1 MSEETPEILQR
12 AARGERLRSRSRR
25 RVLEAG
31 ITGLLVCAGLF
42 SISVTAAIVVV
53 LAKETFSFFR
63 FPDVSLRKFFF
74 TAEWYPQYGDF
85 GIWPLICGT
94 LLVAAVAVGVAL
106 PLGLVTA
113 VYLSEY
119 APRRV
124 RNVLKPTLEVLAGIP
139 TVVYGLFAVTVIT
152 PGLQQFHEGFQSYN
166 ALAAGLA
173 VGVLCLPIVS
183 SLCEDAL
190 KAVPRGLRDG
200 ALGLGATKWDV
211 SVKVVVPAAF
221 SGIVSATLLAVSRA
235 VGETMIVALA
245 AGNLPKLTLDVRQQ
259 AQTMTG
265 YMAQVVGG
273 DVSNL
278 GVEYYSLYAVAAT
291 LFVITFTLT
300 AFGQWL
306 RKRYREVYR

>member
-1 MSEETPEILQR
+1 VFSVLITVAIIGVL
-12 AARGERLRSRSRR
+12 ARE
-25 RVLEAG
+25 
-31 ITGLLVCAGLF
+31 
-42 SISVTAAIVVV
+42 TAAFFNFPEV
-53 LAKETFSFFR
+53 TF
-63 FPDVSLRKFFF
+63 RKFFLS
-74 TAEWYPQYGDF
+74 TEWFPQYGDF

-94 LLVAAVAVGVAL
+94 LLVAAVAIATAL
-106 PLGLVTA
+106 PLGLITA
-113 VYLSEY
+113 IYLSEY
-119 APRRV
+119 SPRRV
-124 RNVLKPTLEVLAGIP
+124 RAALKPTLEVLAGIP

-152 PGLQQFHEGFQSYN
+152 PGLQRIHEEFQSYN

-190 KAVPRGLRDG
+190 QAVPRALRDG

-211 SVKVVVPAAF
+211 SIKVVVPAAF
-221 SGIVSATLLAVSRA
+221 SGIVSATLLAISRA

-245 AGNLPKLTLDVRQQ
+245 AGNLPKLTVDVRQQ
-259 AQTMTG
+259 TQTMTG

-273 DVSNL
+273 DVSNFD
-278 GVEYYSLYAVAAT
+278 VEYYSLYAVAAT

-300 AFGQWL
+300 AVGQWI

>member
-1 MSEETPEILQR
+1 MSVETPEILQR
-12 AARGERLRSRSRR
+12 AARGERLRSRSRQR
-25 RVLEAG
+25 ALEG
-31 ITGLLVCAGLF
+31 LITGLLVSAGLF
-42 SISVTAAIVVV
+42 SVFVTAAIIFV
-53 LAKETFSFFR
+53 LAGETISFFR
-63 FPDVSLRKFFF
+63 FPEVALGKFFF
-74 TAEWYPQYGDF
+74 TTEWFPQYGDF
-85 GIWPLICGT
+85 GIWPLVSGT
-94 LLVAAVAVGVAL
+94 LLVAAVAIAVAL
-106 PLGLVTA
+106 PLGLITA

-119 APRRV
+119 APQRV
-124 RNVLKPTLEVLAGIP
+124 RAVLKPTLEILAGIP

-152 PGLQQFHEGFQSYN
+152 PGLQRIHEGFQSYN
-166 ALAAGLA
+166 VLAAGLA

-190 KAVPRGLRDG
+190 RAVPRGLRDG

-221 SGIVSATLLAVSRA
+221 SGIVSATLLAISRA

-291 LFVITFTLT
+291 LFAITFTLT
-300 AFGQWL
+300 AVGQWM
-306 RKRYREVYR
+306 RKRYREVYK

>member
-1 MSEETPEILQR
+1 MAVETPEILKQV
-12 AARGERLRSRSRR
+12 ARGERLRSRALQRA
-25 RVLEAG
+25 VEAV
-31 ITGLLVCAGLF
+31 ITALLVAAGLF
-42 SISVTAAIVVV
+42 SIFVTVAIILV
-53 LAKETFSFFR
+53 LAKETFAFFG
-63 FPDVSLRKFFF
+63 FAEVSPGKFFT
-74 TAEWYPQYGDF
+74 TAEWFPQYGDF
-85 GIWPLICGT
+85 GIWPLVSGT
-94 LLVAAVAVGVAL
+94 FLVAAVAVAVAL
-106 PLGLVTA
+106 PLGLITA

-152 PGLQQFHEGFQSYN
+152 PGLQHIHEEFQSYN
-166 ALAAGLA
+166 VLAAGLA
-173 VGVLCLPIVS
+173 VGVLCLPIIS

-190 KAVPRGLRDG
+190 LAVPRGLRDG

-221 SGIVSATLLAVSRA
+221 SGIVSATLL
-235 VGETMIVALA
+235 ETMIVALA

-291 LFVITFTLT
+291 LFVITFLLT